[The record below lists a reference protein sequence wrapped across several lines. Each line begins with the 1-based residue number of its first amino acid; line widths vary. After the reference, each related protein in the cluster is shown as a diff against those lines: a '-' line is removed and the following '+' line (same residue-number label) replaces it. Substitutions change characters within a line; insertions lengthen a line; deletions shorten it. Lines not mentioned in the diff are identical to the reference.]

1 VQVFAA
7 AHEGNRTLAAYV
19 VHRAS
24 LADMIDRER
33 DFWSPLGI
41 STCTHP
47 AEIVAV
53 ADRLPRAQR

>member
-1 VQVFAA
+1 
-7 AHEGNRTLAAYV
+7 
-19 VHRAS
+19 
-24 LADMIDRER
+24 MIDRER